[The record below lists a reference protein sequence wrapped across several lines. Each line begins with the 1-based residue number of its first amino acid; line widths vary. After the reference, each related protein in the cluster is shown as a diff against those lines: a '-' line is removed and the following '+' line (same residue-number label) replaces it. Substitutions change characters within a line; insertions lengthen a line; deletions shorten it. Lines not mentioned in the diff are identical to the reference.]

1 MNTPKLLIIG
11 HGRHG
16 KDSMAEILERE
27 FGMTFRSSSMAASEI
42 FIYEEI
48 KEKYDYV
55 DAADCFH
62 DRCNHR
68 AEWYDMICEYNKY
81 DRAKLAKD
89 ILNDSDCYVG
99 MRDLSEIDECMKQGV
114 FDLIVWVD
122 AGDRLP
128 NEGKDSFN
136 VPRSRADVV
145 IDNNG
150 SFEIFER
157 KVKAFGKLIFVK
169 ACKC

>member
-1 MNTPKLLIIG
+1 MSKRPKLLIIG

-16 KDSMAEILERE
+16 KDTMAELLEDKY
-27 FGMTFRSSSMAASEI
+27 GMTFRSSSIAASEI
-42 FIYEEI
+42 FIYEKI

-68 AEWYDMICEYNKY
+68 AEWYNMICEYNKH

-89 ILNDSDCYVG
+89 ILKDSDCYVG
-99 MRDLSEIDECMKQGV
+99 MRDLSEIDECMKQRV

-122 AGDRLP
+122 ASERLP
-128 NEGKDSFN
+128 KECSNSFN
-136 VPRSRADVV
+136 VPKNRADVV
-145 IDNNG
+145 IYNNG
-150 SFEIFER
+150 TFAEFTD
-157 KVKAFGKLIFVK
+157 KVHAFGKLIFN
-169 ACKC
+169 